1 LVALHVWPLSKEWNV
16 QWKNYSVQA

>member
-1 LVALHVWPLSKEWNV
+1 LVALHVWPLNREWNV

>member
-1 LVALHVWPLSKEWNV
+1 LVALHVWPLSREWNV